1 MIVVDASALIEV
13 LLGGGS
19 LADRLAW
26 ERLSAPALIDVE
38 VGMAARRGW
47 LHGAI
52 DESMATSAVR
62 DLAGLEIDRYDHR
75 TLLQRAWELR
85 HAVTFTDGLYVALAE
100 HLDVP
105 LLTLDA
111 RLAGAPGIRATVEV
125 PGAGP

>member
-13 LLGGGS
+13 LLGSGA
-19 LADRLAW
+19 LAERLAW
-26 ERLSAPALIDVE
+26 ERLSAPALLDVE

-47 LHGAI
+47 LHGAV
-52 DESMATSAVR
+52 EEQTASRAVR
-62 DLAGLEIDRYDHR
+62 DLAELEIDRYDHR
-75 TLLQRAWELR
+75 ALLPRAWELR
-85 HAVTFTDGLYVALAE
+85 HTVSFTDGLYVALAE

-125 PGAGP
+125 PGA